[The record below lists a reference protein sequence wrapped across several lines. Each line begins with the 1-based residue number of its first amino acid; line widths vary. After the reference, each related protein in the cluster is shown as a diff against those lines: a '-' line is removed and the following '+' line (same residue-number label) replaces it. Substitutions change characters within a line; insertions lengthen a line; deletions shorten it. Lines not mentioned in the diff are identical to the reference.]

1 MKKSLLLCATLAMTL
16 TVGAQRPAFQLQMGH
31 NSSFQVAKSP
41 LKVAKTPA
49 KAPAK
54 VLSTST
60 SLKKMWMGPYNSDV
74 VAASTEGGGLSVDN
88 AGYYTLMTSIPST
101 DLERFNG
108 GRIVSMRV
116 GLANADSIKALTVYG
131 AKSDGYIYEICD
143 TTFSKALYANAGWT
157 EVKFNTPATF
167 STSTYTDLFLSFTY
181 WNATN
186 CNAVSFVSEGK
197 ENYPCYVLQN
207 GRLYTLSGVEGN
219 LSLQAGVEKEFPTVD
234 LAFNYLHTNS
244 FMKKG
249 NTPAFSAQILNQG
262 TEDVSNFTVKATID
276 GNDWQT
282 FNVNN
287 TLKPGATTTLT
298 NSTNQALPDLSAG
311 RHTLKMQITAINGN
325 APTEYTSDDAATAN
339 INLYEQTV
347 EHQKQLIEQFTSWT
361 CTFCPGGTKFLEVLE
376 SQRSDLAWVAVHG
389 NQSPS
394 KPDKFD
400 VAGHDSLEYVE
411 SLDGWPSAGMNR
423 VNMNGSLMTGINY
436 SATNRSAVAT
446 QWSNMMDAQNQ
457 IYPALVS
464 LDITPVYNPTSR
476 KLDITVKGTGVEGA
490 GACLDGYALTA
501 YLTED
506 SLVAYQLDLGV
517 GKNNYVHNRV
527 LRKVLTN
534 SILGDKIVWDGDNFT
549 RTLSYTLPSD
559 AKPQHMHIIAFVAPK
574 LVLNGTDLNNCYVN
588 QCQMADMSAAT
599 VVTGIEDVTTQKNT
613 ATVKAIYSASGERL
627 TAPQKGLNIIVYSNG
642 KTVKVMK

>member
-60 SLKKMWMGPYNSDV
+60 SLKKMWMGPYSSDV

-88 AGYYTLMTSIPST
+88 AAYYTLMTSIPST

-143 TTFSKALYANAGWT
+143 TTFSKALYAPAGWT
-157 EVKFNTPATF
+157 EVQFKTPATF

-249 NTPAFSAQILNQG
+249 STPAFSAQILNQG

-339 INLYEQTV
+339 LNLYEQTA
-347 EHQKQLIEQFTSWT
+347 EHQKQLVEQFTSWT
-361 CTFCPGGTKFLEVLE
+361 CTFCPRGSTFLAALE
-376 SQRSDLAWVAVHG
+376 KKRNDVAWVAIHG
-389 NQSPS
+389 DQSRS

-400 VAGHDSLEYVE
+400 VAGHDTLEYVE
-411 SLDGWPSAGMNR
+411 NLGGWPSAGFNR
-423 VNMNGSLMTGINY
+423 ANLGNTLVTSIGYTSNQV
-436 SATNRSAVAT
+436 SAKTT
-446 QWSNMMDAQNQ
+446 QWSNSIDSQNQ
-457 IYPALVS
+457 LFPALVTLELTPTLNLPSRELS
-464 LDITPVYNPTSR
+464 L
-476 KLDITVKGTGVEGA
+476 TVKGTGVAGA
-490 GACLDGYALTA
+490 GACLDGYALTV

-506 SLVAYQLDLGV
+506 SLVAYQLNLNV
-517 GKNNYVHNRV
+517 PNYQYVHMRV

-549 RTLSYTLPSD
+549 RTFTYTLPEEW
-559 AKPQHMHIIAFVAPK
+559 KTKNMHIIGFVAPQ
-574 LVLNGTDLNNCYVN
+574 LSLAGVDYANSYVN

-599 VVTGIEDVTTQKNT
+599 VVTGIENVTTQKNT

-642 KTVKVMK
+642 KTVKVIK

>member
-1 MKKSLLLCATLAMTL
+1 MKKSLLLCAALAMTL
-16 TVGAQRPAFQLQMGH
+16 TVGAQRPAFQLQLGR
-31 NSSFQVAKSP
+31 NSSFKLAESSLKAAK
-41 LKVAKTPA
+41 APA

-60 SLKKMWMGPYNSDV
+60 SLKKMWMGPYSSDV
-74 VAASTEGGGLSVDN
+74 VASSENGGGLGVD
-88 AGYYTLMTSIPST
+88 AGGYYTMMTSIPSS
-101 DLERFNG
+101 DLKRFDG

-157 EVKFNTPATF
+157 EVTFNRPANF

-181 WNATN
+181 WNAKD
-186 CNAVSFVSEGK
+186 CNAVSFVNEGK
-197 ENYPCYVLQN
+197 EIYPCYI
-207 GRLYTLSGVEGN
+207 LYNNQLYSLDGVSGN
-219 LSLQAGVEKEFPTVD
+219 LSLQAGVEKEYPNVD
-234 LAFNYLHTNS
+234 LAFNYLQTS
-244 FMKKG
+244 PFMKKG
-249 NTPAFSAQILNQG
+249 STPAFSAQILNQG

-287 TLKPGATTTLT
+287 TLKSGASTTLT

-325 APTEYTSDDAATAN
+325 APTEYTSDDAATTN
-339 INLYEQTV
+339 INLYVQTA
-347 EHQKQLIEQFTSWT
+347 EHQKQLVEQFTSWT
-361 CTFCPGGTKFLEVLE
+361 CTFCPRGSTFLAALE
-376 SQRSDLAWVAVHG
+376 KKRNDVAWVAIHG
-389 NQSPS
+389 DQSRS

-400 VAGHDSLEYVE
+400 VAGHDTLEYVE
-411 SLDGWPSAGMNR
+411 NLGGWPSAGFNR
-423 VNMNGSLMTGINY
+423 ANLDNTLMTSIGYTSNQV
-436 SATNRSAVAT
+436 SAATT
-446 QWSNMMDAQNQ
+446 QWSNFIDSQNQ
-457 IYPALVS
+457 LFPALVT
-464 LDITPVYNPTSR
+464 LDLTPTFNQTSR
-476 KLDITVKGTGVEGA
+476 ELSVTVKGTGVEAA
-490 GACLDGYALTA
+490 GVCLDGYALTA

-506 SLVAYQLDLGV
+506 SLVAYQLNLNV
-517 GKNNYVHNRV
+517 PQNNYVHNRV

-534 SILGDKIVWDGDNFT
+534 SILGDKITWDGDNFT
-549 RTLSYTLPSD
+549 RTLTCTLPSD
-559 AKPQHMHIIAFVAPK
+559 WNTKNMHIIAFVAPQ
-574 LVLNGTDLNNCYVN
+574 LSLGGTDYANSYVN

-642 KTVKVMK
+642 KTVKVIK